1 MLKYEWNMAEV
12 WDTIKRPNLRIID
25 IEEGIDLQIKSINN
39 TLNNII
45 AKNLPK
51 LEKRRDIQV
60 PEDFI
65 TPN

>member
-25 IEEGIDLQIKSINN
+25 IEEGVDLQIKSIGN

-45 AKNLPK
+45 AENLPK

-60 PEDFI
+60 QEDFR

>member
-1 MLKYEWNMAEV
+1 MAEV
-12 WDTIKRPNLRIID
+12 WDTIKRQNLRIIA
-25 IEEGIDLQIKSINN
+25 IEEGVDLQIKSIGN

-45 AKNLPK
+45 AENLPK

-60 PEDFI
+60 QEDFR

>member
-25 IEEGIDLQIKSINN
+25 IEEGVDLQIKSINN